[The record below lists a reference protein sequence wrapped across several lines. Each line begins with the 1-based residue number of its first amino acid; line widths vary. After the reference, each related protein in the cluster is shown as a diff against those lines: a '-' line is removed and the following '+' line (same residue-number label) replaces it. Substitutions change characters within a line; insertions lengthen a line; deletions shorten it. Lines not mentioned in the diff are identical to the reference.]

1 MKPSISITRRLT
13 TAVLLLEILAG
24 VVLIAAITIHEHQ
37 VRLSA
42 FNVGLEAG
50 AKSLLAAVQESRD
63 PSNGVQ
69 LDMAGVHVERDAI
82 YRVVDESSGRVLGSV
97 GDTLFSTVIPPGP
110 SMQNEKIAGRTYR
123 LFVLHGVRIIDPGQP
138 DADSHNIA
146 VVYGRP
152 LAYVWHQVIGAVR
165 FFAVAT
171 VILLIFTALLMVWMI
186 RKQLRPIYELARQAE
201 QINSTDWQFTAPPGA
216 METVELRPLASALK
230 AALARL
236 QRSFEQQRRFVSDA
250 AHELKTDAAIVK
262 SSLQLLRMRER
273 TTEEY
278 RRGLEQGLED
288 FTRLESTVQK
298 MLTLARVEHS
308 GQEESAACN
317 LKECVETAIRH
328 NQPYAEMRSIQVR
341 ANLPGGPRVG
351 IDSRDAVLLCS
362 NLLLNALQHSP
373 EETAVEVNL
382 AVKKS
387 VVELTIRDHGAGVAE
402 QEIPFLFEPFYRGDP
417 SRSRKSG
424 GTGLGLSIAKAI
436 CERAGGSIA
445 IANHIEG
452 GALVTVTLPVLL
464 SQEQPASPVSAQAS
478 V

>member
-13 TAVLLLEILAG
+13 AVVLMLEILAG

-69 LDMAGVHVERDAI
+69 LDMTGVHVEKDAI
-82 YRVVDESSGRVLGSV
+82 YRVADESSGRLLGSA
-97 GDTLFSTVIPPGP
+97 GAMPHLQQRSMGP
-110 SMQNEKIAGRTYR
+110 SIQNAKIAGRTYR
-123 LFVLHGVRIIDPGQP
+123 LFLLHGVRIIDPGQP
-138 DADSHNIA
+138 DADSHDIT

-165 FFAVAT
+165 FFVIAT
-171 VILLIFTALLMVWMI
+171 VILLIITALLMVWMI
-186 RKQLRPIYELARQAE
+186 RKELRPIYELAHRAE
-201 QINSTDWQFTAPPGA
+201 RINSTAWQFTAPPGA
-216 METVELRPLASALK
+216 METVELRPLASALE

-236 QRSFEQQRRFVSDA
+236 QRSFEQQKRFVSDA

-262 SSLQLLRMRER
+262 SSLQLLRMRDR
-273 TTEEY
+273 DAEEY

-298 MLTLARVEHS
+298 MLTLARVEQA
-308 GQEESAACN
+308 GNVESANCF
-317 LKECVETAIRH
+317 LRESVEEAIRRSR
-328 NQPYAEMRSIQVR
+328 PYAEIRSIQVD
-341 ANLPGGPRVG
+341 ANIQGDPRVAL
-351 IDSRDAVLLCS
+351 DSRDAEMLCS
-362 NLLLNALQHSP
+362 NILLNALQHSP
-373 EETAVEVNL
+373 EGAAVEVNL
-382 AVKKS
+382 EMKNSA
-387 VVELTIRDHGAGVAE
+387 VELTIRDRGEGIAE
-402 QEIPFLFEPFYRGDP
+402 QDMPFLFEPFYRGDP

-436 CERAGGSIA
+436 CERADGSIA
-445 IANHIEG
+445 IANHPDG
-452 GALVTVTLPVLL
+452 GAIVTVALPLRTANHL
-464 SQEQPASPVSAQAS
+464 AASSSSLQA
-478 V
+478 